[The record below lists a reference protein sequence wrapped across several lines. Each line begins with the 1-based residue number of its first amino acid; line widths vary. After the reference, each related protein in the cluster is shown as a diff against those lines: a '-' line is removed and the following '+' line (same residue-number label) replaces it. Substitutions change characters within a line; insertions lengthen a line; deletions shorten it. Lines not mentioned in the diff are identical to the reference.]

1 MNTGSYLMCGLL
13 ISQIVL
19 PVGAEQS
26 KTYNTGLV
34 RTRLE
39 GKRGPAE
46 LWECHFSDSVKV
58 KRVENPA
65 WYKDFAHEIEKNCS
79 SSLQNGAKYLLTFKD
94 GKVGKLTTIATSG
107 SAELDAIG
115 EQAIRKSVP
124 YKKLP
129 ISNES
134 YRHGISI
141 RILGKDV
148 TVERFPLDGR

>member
-1 MNTGSYLMCGLL
+1 M
-13 ISQIVL
+13 
-19 PVGAEQS
+19 
-26 KTYNTGLV
+26 
-34 RTRLE
+34 
-39 GKRGPAE
+39 
-46 LWECHFSDSVKV
+46 
-58 KRVENPA
+58 
-65 WYKDFAHEIEKNCS
+65 
-79 SSLQNGAKYLLTFKD
+79 SLQNGARYLLTFKD

>member
-1 MNTGSYLMCGLL
+1 MQGRGGIFLPSPVFYSPGHLCCSCPLALDDEIMNTGSYLMCGLL

-34 RTRLE
+34 RRRLE

-94 GKVGKLTTIATSG
+94 GKVGKPTAEFEREAKPICLNSSG
-107 SAELDAIG
+107 
-115 EQAIRKSVP
+115 KSSCVA
-124 YKKLP
+124 
-129 ISNES
+129 
-134 YRHGISI
+134 
-141 RILGKDV
+141 
-148 TVERFPLDGR
+148 